1 MSDPFFDDVKE
12 LLDKEKGDE
21 RILKQIYRACEN
33 NEVISNYERNYVRK
47 LAEKYLGRKPLV
59 EEKPSA
65 KEPSIPD
72 VVISEPPLQKTQT
85 FQKESPRIKKS
96 DSKNTK
102 MMLGIGGAALAAI
115 IIIAVASMGTSDIK
129 DTNVTTP
136 VVTKQTIVSSSFSV
150 QTDLDSYQKK
160 DIISISGVS
169 KEVGFVNLSIENQD
183 GTLVWSEQVQTKS
196 EGRFSTLV
204 IAGGSGWESSG
215 TYTLKAQ
222 NNSETQSE
230 TFSFKA

>member
-47 LAEKYLGRKPLV
+47 LAEKYLGRKPPV

-72 VVISEPPLQKTQT
+72 VVISEPTIQKTQT
-85 FQKESPRIKKS
+85 FQKESLRIKKS

-115 IIIAVASMGTSDIK
+115 IIIAVASTGISDIE

-136 VVTKQTIVSSSFSV
+136 VVPKQTIVSSSFSV

-169 KEVGFVNLSIENQD
+169 KEAGFVNLSIENQD
-183 GTLVWSEQVQTKS
+183 GTLVWSEQVQTKN

-204 IAGGSGWESSG
+204 IAGGSGWEGSG

>member
-102 MMLGIGGAALAAI
+102 MMLGIGGAALTAI
-115 IIIAVASMGTSDIK
+115 IIIAVASMGISNIEDAGI
-129 DTNVTTP
+129 TNPT
-136 VVTKQTIVSSSFSV
+136 VTKPTVISSSLAWASSLNHWYRRRQVVEFQQVVDRRSDAHNRRPAGF
-150 QTDLDSYQKK
+150 QTYAPAVEPAYCSSPSLC
-160 DIISISGVS
+160 
-169 KEVGFVNLSIENQD
+169 NR
-183 GTLVWSEQVQTKS
+183 QVLQPEPPATVL
-196 EGRFSTLV
+196 E
-204 IAGGSGWESSG
+204 
-215 TYTLKAQ
+215 
-222 NNSETQSE
+222 
-230 TFSFKA
+230 